1 MRGREERSRGMER
14 RVGEGRGGEG
24 GWGEGRKGDGGRVV
38 KLSFNFSKNLGGA
51 G

>member
-1 MRGREERSRGMER
+1 MKRNGEGEREGERGKDESGGDGRE
-14 RVGEGRGGEG
+14 GEGQGGAWLG
-24 GWGEGRKGDGGRVV
+24 GVV